1 MKLPDADT
9 AAAAAGPAGADGNG
23 AAARS
28 DAACFDIELELLL
41 EGVYQGYQHDF
52 RHYARASLKRR
63 IGAAMQRF
71 GCRTVSQLQ
80 DRVLHEPAV
89 FTDMLQYFT
98 VQVSEMFRDP
108 SYFRSLR
115 EYVIP
120 ELRTHPSI
128 KVWIAGCSTGEE
140 LWSLAI
146 LFQEEGL
153 MSQTIFY
160 ATDINPGSLRIAS
173 QGIYPLDRIAAFSR
187 NYLAAGGKTSLSD
200 YYTAA
205 YNGAI
210 LNASFKSQVV
220 FADHSLATDSVFSEV
235 HLVSCRN
242 VLIYFDRTLQN
253 RAVGLF
259 REALVHRGFLG
270 IGMKESL
277 ISSAHAHAFSE
288 HVRADRIYVKVA
300 P

>member
-1 MKLPDADT
+1 MKHASSTGRDEAH
-9 AAAAAGPAGADGNG
+9 
-23 AAARS
+23 
-28 DAACFDIELELLL
+28 CFDIELELLL
-41 EGVYQGYQHDF
+41 EGVFRRYQHDF

-63 IGAAMQRF
+63 LGAAMDRF
-71 GCRTVSQLQ
+71 GCATVSQLQ
-80 DRVLHEPAV
+80 DRILHEPAV

-115 EYVIP
+115 EHVIP
-120 ELRTHPSI
+120 ELRTYPSI

-146 LFQEEGL
+146 LFQEEAL
-153 MSQTIFY
+153 LSRTIFY
-160 ATDINPGSLRIAS
+160 ATDINAGALRTAA

-187 NYLAAGGKTSLSD
+187 NYLAAGGQRSLSD

-210 LNASFKSQVV
+210 LDTSFKSQVV

-242 VLIYFDRTLQN
+242 VLIYFDKSLQN

-277 ISSAHAHAFSE
+277 LSSAHAHAFAE